1 MKWYEKIK
9 EYRLDRGW
17 TQDEL
22 AEKMGYKDRTSIA
35 KIESGAAEINQT
47 QMYQFSK
54 VLGVYPVDLY
64 LKPSVFNA

>member
-22 AEKMGYKDRTSIA
+22 AEKMANTTLRVALALADALDADPRELMQK
-35 KIESGAAEINQT
+35 
-47 QMYQFSK
+47 
-54 VLGVYPVDLY
+54 
-64 LKPSVFNA
+64 